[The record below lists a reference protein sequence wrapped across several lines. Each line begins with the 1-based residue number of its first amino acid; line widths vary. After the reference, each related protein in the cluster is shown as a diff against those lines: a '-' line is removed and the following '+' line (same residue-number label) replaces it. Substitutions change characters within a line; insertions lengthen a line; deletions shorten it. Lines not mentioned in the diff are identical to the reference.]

1 MKSYINSVVIS
12 CSVLAASFSLAAA
25 PETQPQSTIVVG
37 AGNDLRCR
45 LEKGLR
51 ITKAGEPITAKLV
64 EPVYAG
70 ATIAIPEGSTVK
82 GHVSSISSTP
92 RRKGQI
98 LRGDFTRPRTAHVTF
113 DNVIF
118 PDGTAIEIHTD
129 STIGVSDVKTAQ
141 YLPKSQRPGVRQKMK
156 DATKPLS
163 DPNKLQRLS
172 QAAITSLPYHPEY
185 LDQGTIFDATL
196 LDAVGTPSPVDRAET
211 QNLVSDG
218 YLHIRLLTPLNSEMS
233 TAGSAIEAVV
243 PRPYYNQDHV
253 LLYPA
258 GTKLEGTVN
267 RAIAAGWMKKNG
279 ELLFSFH
286 SAQTPDGTTTE
297 MSATVAG
304 IEAPGGQRLAVGQE
318 GHVKATTSTFSRLRA
333 PVSLIGPSRA
343 VADTSVDKTAWAR
356 AGQGSKGFGLLGA
369 GAAQASATTAIGFG
383 YFGGAM
389 NVYDAFFARGSNV
402 ELPVNTPVFL
412 RMDEKTQP
420 SGGTDPHQKSPQPI
434 SRNIDKSPVEEQA
447 QLEGAALFF

>member
-1 MKSYINSVVIS
+1 MRSYINSIVIS
-12 CSVLAASFSLAAA
+12 LSLLATSVSLVAAQDA
-25 PETQPQSTIVVG
+25 QPQSTIVVG

-64 EPVYAG
+64 ETVYTG
-70 ATIAIPEGSTVK
+70 TTIAIPEGSTIK
-82 GHVSSISSTP
+82 GHVSSISSAP

-113 DNVIF
+113 DNVIL
-118 PDGTAIEIHTD
+118 PDGTAVRIHTD

-141 YLPKSQRPGVRQKMK
+141 YLPKSQRPGVRQKIK
-156 DATKPLS
+156 DAAKPLS
-163 DPNKLQRLS
+163 EPNKLQRLS
-172 QAAITSLPYHPEY
+172 QAAVTSLPYHPEY
-185 LDQGTIFDATL
+185 LDQGTTFDATL
-196 LDAVGTPSPVDRAET
+196 LDPVATPSPVDQAET
-211 QNLVSDG
+211 HALLGDS
-218 YLHIRLLTPLNSEMS
+218 YLHIRLLTPLNSGMS
-233 TAGSAIEAVV
+233 TAGSSIEAVV
-243 PRPYYNQDHV
+243 PRPYYSEDHV
-253 LLYPA
+253 LVYPA
-258 GTKLEGTVN
+258 GTKLEGTVT
-267 RAIAAGWMKKNG
+267 RSIAAGWMKKNG

-286 SAQTPDGTTTE
+286 SAQAPDGTRSE
-297 MSATVAG
+297 VSATVAG
-304 IEAPGGQRLAVGQE
+304 VEAPGGQRLAVGQE

-343 VADTSVDKTAWAR
+343 VADSSVDKTAWAR
-356 AGQGSKGFGLLGA
+356 AGEGNKGFGLLGA

-412 RMDEKTQP
+412 RVDEK
-420 SGGTDPHQKSPQPI
+420 
-434 SRNIDKSPVEEQA
+434 A
-447 QLEGAALFF
+447 QR

>member
-1 MKSYINSVVIS
+1 VKYVNSIVLS
-12 CSVLAASFSLAAA
+12 CSVLAASVSLAAA
-25 PETQPQSTIVVG
+25 PDAQPPQSGLVVG

-51 ITKAGEPITAKLV
+51 ITKSGEPITAKLV
-64 EPVYAG
+64 EPVYSG
-70 ATIAIPEGSTVK
+70 TTIAIPEGSTIK

-92 RRKGQI
+92 RRKAQL
-98 LRGDFTRPRTAHVTF
+98 LRGDFTRPRIAHVTF
-113 DNVIF
+113 DNVIL
-118 PDGTAIEIHTD
+118 PDGTEVRIHTD

-141 YLPKSQRPGVRQKMK
+141 YLPKSQRPGVRQKLK
-156 DATKPLS
+156 DAAKPLS
-163 DPNKLQRLS
+163 EPNKLQRLG
-172 QAAITSLPYHPEY
+172 QAAVTSLPYHPEY

-196 LDAVGTPSPVDRAET
+196 LDAVGTPSSVDQAET
-211 QNLVSDG
+211 QPLHSDS
-218 YLHIRLLTPLNSEMS
+218 YLHIRLLTPVNSGMS
-233 TAGSAIEAVV
+233 AAGSAIEAVV

-258 GTKLEGTVN
+258 GTKLEGTVT

-286 SAQTPDGTTTE
+286 SAQTPDGTTSE
-297 MSATVAG
+297 VSATVAA

-356 AGQGSKGFGLLGA
+356 AGEGNKGFGLLGS
-369 GAAQASATTAIGFG
+369 GAAQASATTAIAFG
-383 YFGGAM
+383 YFGGVM
-389 NVYDAFFARGSNV
+389 NVYGAFFARGSNV
-402 ELPVNTPVFL
+402 ELPANTPIFL
-412 RMDEKTQP
+412 RVDEK
-420 SGGTDPHQKSPQPI
+420 
-434 SRNIDKSPVEEQA
+434 A
-447 QLEGAALFF
+447 QRSSEITVQQ

>member
-1 MKSYINSVVIS
+1 VLVASV
-12 CSVLAASFSLAAA
+12 SLAAA
-25 PETQPQSTIVVG
+25 LDAQPQSTVVVG

-51 ITKAGEPITAKLV
+51 ITKAGEPITATLV

-70 ATIAIPEGSTVK
+70 TTIAIPEGSTIK
-82 GHVSSISSTP
+82 GHVSSISIAP

-98 LRGDFTRPRTAHVTF
+98 LRGDFTRSRTAHVTF
-113 DNVIF
+113 ENVIL
-118 PDGTAIEIHTD
+118 PDGTAVQIHTD

-141 YLPKSQRPGVRQKMK
+141 YLPKSQRPGVRKKIK
-156 DATKPLS
+156 DAARPLS
-163 DPNKLQRLS
+163 EPNKLQRLS
-172 QAAITSLPYHPEY
+172 QAAVTSLPYHPEY
-185 LDQGTIFDATL
+185 LSQGTIFDATL
-196 LDAVGTPSPVDRAET
+196 LDPVGTPSPVDQTET
-211 QNLVSDG
+211 PSLLVDN
-218 YLHIRLLTPLNSEMS
+218 YLHVRLLTPLNSGIS
-233 TAGSAIEAVV
+233 AAGSAIEAVV
-243 PRPYYNQDHV
+243 PRPYYNQEHV

-258 GTKLEGTVN
+258 GTKLEGTVT
-267 RAIAAGWMKKNG
+267 RAVAAGWMKKNG

-286 SAQTPDGTTTE
+286 SAQTPDGTATE
-297 MSATVAG
+297 MKATVAG
-304 IEAPGGQRLAVGQE
+304 IEAPGGQRLAIGQE

-343 VADTSVDKTAWAR
+343 LADTSVDKTAWAR

-389 NVYDAFFARGSNV
+389 NVYAVFFARGSNV

-412 RMDEKTQP
+412 RVDEKALQ
-420 SGGTDPHQKSPQPI
+420 SGEADLQQ
-434 SRNIDKSPVEEQA
+434 
-447 QLEGAALFF
+447 